1 MTAARS
7 PVLGFTLLEMLV
19 AIAIFAVVSTLA
31 LTGYTQLQQQSEYL
45 EQRLSRLR
53 EVQRA
58 VQTLC
63 QDLEQLEPR
72 PVREPLGDGYLP
84 ALQVTDTLEY
94 RLQLTR
100 AGWSNTGGLP
110 RPTLQRVGY
119 RVEDEQL
126 WRDHWPTLDRTLVVE
141 PVKVRML
148 DGVRGVT
155 FRFLT
160 SNRQWVDRWPAQQVG
175 TRNERSRP
183 AAIEVVI
190 DLKTGRDPA
199 PRGDRRMTPVERSRQ
214 RGVALITAVLIVA
227 LGTMLAAGVFFRG
240 YLDRAAECHAVRAR
254 TRPYEVALGA
264 RPGADFLPGSAG
276 VRHRSFRR
284 SLGETPAA
292 AATRRWRHC
301 RGASRRHAGPLQ
313 SEQPSQERRH
323 DQRGRRRAARTH
335 TPDARDRAVVG
346 RGDRRLGGCGRRGW
360 FS

>member
-1 MTAARS
+1 MIAART
-7 PVLGFTLLEMLV
+7 PVRGFTLLEMLV

-119 RVEDEQL
+119 RIEDEQL

-148 DGVRGVT
+148 DGVRGVS

-190 DLKTGRDPA
+190 ELEDW
-199 PRGDRRMTPVERSRQ
+199 
-214 RGVALITAVLIVA
+214 
-227 LGTMLAAGVFFRG
+227 
-240 YLDRAAECHAVRAR
+240 
-254 TRPYEVALGA
+254 
-264 RPGADFLPGSAG
+264 
-276 VRHRSFRR
+276 
-284 SLGETPAA
+284 GEI
-292 AATRRWRHC
+292 
-301 RGASRRHAGPLQ
+301 
-313 SEQPSQERRH
+313 
-323 DQRGRRRAARTH
+323 
-335 TPDARDRAVVG
+335 
-346 RGDRRLGGCGRRGW
+346 RRLVEIAG
-360 FS
+360 